1 MEDTSKPS
9 TKKSYFVNKTTQ
21 TSQATSNTYNSNFN
35 TDTQL
40 WSEAIIIEKE
50 DIGMLRGKR
59 QSIVD
64 IDKKQAKGKSREE

>member
-1 MEDTSKPS
+1 MCIQAFSK
-9 TKKSYFVNKTTQ
+9 KGYFVNKKTVA
-21 TSQATSNTYNSNFN
+21 SRATSNTYNSNFN